1 MDDHQRGLF
10 GRMLDHIDAYESGR
24 LPLPKLVQDLRG
36 LFDAANPRELSVRD
50 HFEDLWSVIDGESE
64 LRTEPWAPPGAADDQ
79 RLAATLGALRNWAA
93 SVANGGT

>member
-36 LFDAANPRELSVRD
+36 LFDAANP
-50 HFEDLWSVIDGESE
+50 
-64 LRTEPWAPPGAADDQ
+64 
-79 RLAATLGALRNWAA
+79 A
-93 SVANGGT
+93 S